1 MPLVTVLTLAA
12 TGSEMNRGAVITNL
26 TAKQKLGVHGPNFL
40 PKVSFLDPTWTFS
53 VNRYQ
58 TAAGSADIMSHLIEN
73 YFSTTENTDV
83 QRWHRRRAVE
93 SGNHKLADC
102 FGYPR

>member
-40 PKVSFLDPTWTFS
+40 PKVSLDPTWTFS

-58 TAAGSADIMSHLIEN
+58 TAAGSADIMSHLIK
-73 YFSTTENTDV
+73 TTLV
-83 QRWHRRRAVE
+83 QREYGCTRRHRRRAVA
-93 SGNHKLADC
+93 K
-102 FGYPR
+102 R